1 VASAS
6 HDESICIW
14 EVSLGTCLCTLVGH
28 LMPVYSVSFS
38 PDGSRLASGY
48 KDDAV
53 CIWEVS
59 SARSLS
65 TLTGHMKSVSMLCF
79 FPNRCLL
86 ASASSTLQFVY
97 GIFLQGNVSSHLQ
110 TAVPHYQKSY
120 RLVFSFDQ
128 SQLAS
133 GYSDGSVRLW
143 DLNDGSL
150 KNVHAGFEPANT
162 VLILLL
168 DLDWRVDIVREISWF
183 L

>member
-1 VASAS
+1 
-6 HDESICIW
+6 
-14 EVSLGTCLCTLVGH
+14 
-28 LMPVYSVSFS
+28 MPVYSVSFS